1 MENSKRRFTSN
12 IDTWPISDVSA
23 APVAQSPVAR
33 PLPTDRTAN
42 AVASTDHRS
51 DGLLGAHSARHG
63 QPRPPTT
70 YRNRNLGVAPTIDLR
85 APGLAANSLPPR
97 IRLLLVPADRGV
109 AVRGVAA
116 PRSGRAAPL
125 RGPRGSRPTTPIR
138 TPSTHSP
145 TRHPA
150 QGRSTLRPAAVGTPR
165 PRLEGASPPCAV
177 SVAPSSETPSSAALW
192 PRAAARHRT
201 RRHPLDGP
209 HPLRFTWTG
218 SSLRRMFGARLAGTP
233 QLTSTRRDC
242 PRTPPAARS
251 AHPVS
256 VSVRAR
262 LSIAVSCVG
271 LLCGSPVWVSRC
283 GDRCGS
289 LGAGIGAGIG
299 ADGPSPRVPGRRHR
313 PTCRCRDRYAA
324 ARTARHRPIDMPLP
338 RGAVRHDRHPHPA
351 HRPSSPSPA
360 TSRPTG
366 PHSSTSIPRGG
377 QSRVTA
383 PVPGSHAPTPAVPV
397 SRETGTPAVGHRG
410 VADRHRGLSHTQ
422 KRPAGN
428 RRAASVGSVAITRG
442 RPPRAAWAPR
452 PRSRS

>member
-1 MENSKRRFTSN
+1 MNSRAIRADSPSMWRTPRAVSRGTSTRGRAPTSLSPLSRSLPSRSLPSR
-12 IDTWPISDVSA
+12 DRCRPTAQPARLPRPIIEVMGYSA
-23 APVAQSPVAR
+23 
-33 PLPTDRTAN
+33 
-42 AVASTDHRS
+42 
-51 DGLLGAHSARHG
+51 AHSARHG

-70 YRNRNLGVAPTIDLR
+70 HRNRNLGVAPTIDLR

-201 RRHPLDGP
+201 RRHPLHGP

-242 PRTPPAARS
+242 PRTPPAALS

-271 LLCGSPVWVSRC
+271 LLCGS
-283 GDRCGS
+283 
-289 LGAGIGAGIG
+289 LGAGL
-299 ADGPSPRVPGRRHR
+299 SVPGSVRGSGLTGRARESPGDGIARPADAETAMRRPAR
-313 PTCRCRDRYAA
+313 RDTDRSTCPSREALSDTTDTHTR
-324 ARTARHRPIDMPLP
+324 RTARHHLRPPHPGQQDRTRRPP
-338 RGAVRHDRHPHPA
+338 FRGAA
-351 HRPSSPSPA
+351 
-360 TSRPTG
+360 
-366 PHSSTSIPRGG
+366 
-377 QSRVTA
+377 SRV
-383 PVPGSHAPTPAVPV
+383 
-397 SRETGTPAVGHRG
+397 
-410 VADRHRGLSHTQ
+410 
-422 KRPAGN
+422 
-428 RRAASVGSVAITRG
+428 
-442 RPPRAAWAPR
+442 
-452 PRSRS
+452 